1 MPVMRLFIA
10 ALVALVGAV
19 WIGQGLGFI
28 GGSVMTG
35 SGFWA
40 VMGVVLLAVATV
52 VAVTALRGRTRG

>member
-1 MPVMRLFIA
+1 VPVMRLFIA